1 MPKSLGQIHT
11 CDFNYELADTLVG
24 QPFLCDSSAKLST
37 QFNRNIRML
46 QTYKWVGADLVV
58 QLPENIGVLG
68 SGQSDRVIVKGR
80 MRYFAP
86 TKGRCD
92 ALRDAFSQFKENAKY
107 QAVSPMKNKLFDFRV
122 LPRGKSEY
130 LNSISQPSGVFK
142 TNDLLF
148 NLTTMDGSNELA
160 MIAGATP
167 GNEVF
172 TSYNENVRPQET
184 TVTGSDFSSGLT
196 TQLGTLVT
204 QTDFVLDEGLIQ
216 AGNPNI
222 ADVKMEEIPFTLS
235 YDGTARRTMSLQWR
249 PDPALFVSV
258 LGGFVEIIIDEATA
272 DGATGTGA
280 IDGFEIDVSMHWA
293 GWKSIAK
300 PRSSRSRRFPNKTQ
314 RNIAKQIG
322 GAISSKEARAMMKI
336 LKKLV

>member
-11 CDFNYELADTLVG
+11 CDFNYEQATSLVG
-24 QPFLCDSSAKLST
+24 TPFLCDSSAKLST

-58 QLPENIGVLG
+58 QLPEDIGTG
-68 SGQSDRVIVKGR
+68 TQSDRVIIKGR

-92 ALRDAFSQFKENAKY
+92 ALRDAFSQFKENARY

-122 LPRGKSEY
+122 LPRAKSEY
-130 LNSISQPSGVFK
+130 LNAVAQPSTFFK
-142 TNDLLF
+142 TSDLLY
-148 NLTTMDGSNELA
+148 NLTTMDGTNELA
-160 MIAGATP
+160 MIAGNNP

-184 TVTGSDFSSGLT
+184 NVTDTDFSSGLT

-272 DGATGTGA
+272 DGAAGGVGA
-280 IDGFEIDVSMHWA
+280 LDGFEVDCSLHWA

-300 PRSSRSRRFPNKTQ
+300 PRSSRSRKFPNNQQKK
-314 RNIAKQIG
+314 IAREIKG
-322 GAISSKEARAMMKI
+322 VVTSKEAKTLIKI
-336 LKKLV
+336 LRKMM